1 MPEEDRVPERLR
13 NEIDHGA
20 YFAEHGSWQM
30 WTTPVGRES
39 WQRRLDL
46 LLTPVRPG
54 MRVLELGCGTGLFT
68 KDLART
74 QAQIVAIDISPD
86 LIARARQEVPL
97 ENVEF
102 RVDNAADLSFE
113 DGSFDAVVGSSVLHH
128 LPIRPALR
136 EFRRVL
142 KPGGQLC
149 FSEPN
154 MANPIIFLQKN
165 VPFLKRMAGD
175 TPDETA
181 FVRWSFRDW
190 LTAEGYEEIVVRP
203 YNFLHPSVPSL
214 LLPVL
219 RPLCAWL
226 EKVPVAV
233 EMAGSLF
240 IQAVTPRAAGNPSPG
255 RRGAGPPLRPRDS

>member
-1 MPEEDRVPERLR
+1 MDAEHRLSERLR
-13 NEIDHGA
+13 NEIGHGA
-20 YFAEHGSWQM
+20 FYGEHGSWQM

-39 WQRRLDL
+39 WQRRLDFL
-46 LLTPVRPG
+46 LAAIRPG
-54 MRVLELGCGTGLFT
+54 MRILELGCGTGLLT

-74 QAQIVAIDISPD
+74 NARIVAVDISPD
-86 LIARARQEVPL
+86 LVARARKEVTA

-102 RVDNAADLSFE
+102 RVDNAYELTFE

-128 LPIRPALR
+128 LQIHSALR
-136 EFRRVL
+136 EFLRVL
-142 KPGGQLC
+142 KPGGRLC

-165 VPFLKRMAGD
+165 VPFLKRLAGD

-190 LTAEGYEEIVVRP
+190 LKSAGYEEIVVRP
-203 YNFLHPSVPSL
+203 YNFLHPSIPSM

-226 EKVPVAV
+226 EKVPVAS
-233 EMAGSLF
+233 EMAGSLM
-240 IQAVTPRAAGNPSPG
+240 IQACTPRPG
-255 RRGAGPPLRPRDS
+255 RHPAPRRR